1 LRQASAI
8 EYDGSS
14 TEADG
19 AEIRLE
25 QLAELAD
32 ALVEQVGTVREHYE
46 GLQRTLETPGPAI
59 APAPQRFTA
68 EEDEPDEYDAA
79 RLVAMEMAMSGSSR
93 EETKAYLRD
102 ALQLDGGDPVV
113 DEVFDR
119 TEAAQES
126 APLHRRL
133 FTRRRD

>member
-1 LRQASAI
+1 MCRFHNS
-8 EYDGSS
+8 
-14 TEADG
+14 
-19 AEIRLE
+19 
-25 QLAELAD
+25 
-32 ALVEQVGTVREHYE
+32 V
-46 GLQRTLETPGPAI
+46 
-59 APAPQRFTA
+59 PAPQRFVP

-93 EETKAYLRD
+93 EETKTYLRD
-102 ALQLDGGDPVV
+102 ALQLDGGDPIV

-119 TEAAQES
+119 TEAAQEP